1 MKTVD
6 MILKA
11 EWVLPLDDHDQALE
25 QHAVVV
31 HEGKIVD
38 ILPQD
43 AVDTQYSAETVHDL
57 QQHVLMPGLINA
69 HTHTPMNLF
78 RGLADDLELMD
89 WLNNYIWPAEGAVIN
104 AHSVTVGARLAMA
117 EMLRGGTT
125 CFNDHYFFPA
135 EIAKVAIEEG
145 MRCNVGHVI
154 MNVPTDWAQDED
166 GYLAKAKELTS
177 QGNPHANIQ
186 WVVAPQ
192 GPYTNSDSSLSKAKA
207 LANEYNTLLHI
218 HLHETQDEINM
229 SMDQFNK
236 RPIQRL
242 DDLGLVDDKLIA
254 VHMVHL
260 TDEEIDLMAANDVS
274 LVHCPESNM
283 KLASGFAPVQ
293 KLLDKGV
300 NVALGTDGAASNN
313 DLDMFGEMRTAAFI
327 AKGHS
332 GDSTA
337 LPVAA
342 VLRMATINGAKALGI
357 ADQTGSLTIGKA
369 ADMIAVD
376 MSDYCQFP
384 VYNPLSH
391 LVYAVNSR
399 QVQHVWIAGEHLL
412 NQGKLTRL
420 DIKDTMQQ
428 AQSIIAEIKQLS
440 HLNACTT

>member
-6 MILKA
+6 MIIKA
-11 EWVLPLDDHDQALE
+11 DWVLPLDDDDKTLE
-25 QHAVVV
+25 HHAVVV
-31 HEGKIVD
+31 HEGKIID
-38 ILPQD
+38 ILPQ
-43 AVDTQYSAETVHDL
+43 AEVDQKYTADTVHDL
-57 QQHVLMPGLINA
+57 KQHVLMPGLINA

-89 WLNNYIWPAEGAVIN
+89 WLNNYIWPAEKAVIN
-104 AHSVTVGARLAMA
+104 AKSVEVGCRLAIA
-117 EMLRGGTT
+117 EMLRSGTT
-125 CFNDHYFFPA
+125 CFNDHYFFPSV
-135 EIAKVAIEEG
+135 IANTAIEEG
-145 MRCNVGHVI
+145 IRATVGHVI

-166 GYLAKAKELTS
+166 GYLKKATEITS
-177 QGNPHANIQ
+177 QGKPHALINWSI
-186 WVVAPQ
+186 APHA
-192 GPYTNSDSSLSKAKA
+192 PYTNSDSSLSKAKA
-207 LANEYNTLLHI
+207 ISKQYNTVMHI
-218 HLHETQDEINM
+218 HLHETQTEVDM
-229 SMDQFNK
+229 SIEAHQK

-242 DDLGLVDDKLIA
+242 DDLDLVDEQLVA
-254 VHMVHL
+254 VHMTAL
-260 TDEEIDLMAANDVS
+260 NDEEIDLMATNNVS
-274 LVHCPESNM
+274 VVHCPESNM

-337 LPVAA
+337 LPAA
-342 VLRMATINGAKALGI
+342 TVLKMATINGAKALGI
-357 ADQTGSLTIGKA
+357 DDQTGSLTVGKA

-391 LVYAVNSR
+391 LIYAVNSR
-399 QVQHVWIAGEHLL
+399 QVQHVWVAGEHLL
-412 NQGKLTRL
+412 DQGKLTRL
-420 DIKDTMQQ
+420 DIEGTMQQ

-440 HLNACTT
+440 HLDTCKA

>member
-6 MILKA
+6 MIVKA
-11 EWVLPLDDHDQALE
+11 DWVLPIDDNDKPLNH
-25 QHAVVV
+25 HAVVV
-31 HEGKIVD
+31 HESKIVD
-38 ILPQD
+38 ILPQSE
-43 AVDTQYSAETVHDL
+43 VDQKYTANTVHNL
-57 QQHVLMPGLINA
+57 KQHALMPGLINA
-69 HTHTPMNLF
+69 HTHLPMNLF

-104 AHSVTVGARLAMA
+104 ANSVTVGTRLAIA

-135 EIAKVAIEEG
+135 EVAKVAAEEG
-145 MRCNVGHVI
+145 MRGNAGHVI

-166 GYLAKAKELTS
+166 GYLKKARELTEKGS
-177 QGNPHANIQ
+177 PHPMIQ

-192 GPYTNSDSSLSKAKA
+192 GPYTNSDSSLSKAKD
-207 LANEYNTLLHI
+207 LANEYNTPMHI
-218 HLHETQDEINM
+218 HLHETQDEIDM
-229 SMDQFNK
+229 SLEQFKK

-242 DDLGLVDDKLIA
+242 HDLGLVDDKLIA

-260 TDEEIDLMAANDVS
+260 TDEEIDLMAANNVNV
-274 LVHCPESNM
+274 VHCPESNM
-283 KLASGFAPVQ
+283 KLASGFSPVQ

-337 LPVAA
+337 LPVAT

-357 ADQTGSLTIGKA
+357 EDQTGSLTVGKA

-391 LVYAVNSR
+391 LIYAVNSR

-412 NQGKLTRL
+412 DQGKLTRL
-420 DIKDTMQQ
+420 DIENTMQQ
-428 AQSIIAEIKQLS
+428 AQSIIEEIKQLS
-440 HLNACTT
+440 HLDACTT

>member
-6 MILKA
+6 IIVKA
-11 EWVLPLDDHDQALE
+11 DWVLPLDNNDNTLNH
-25 QHAVVV
+25 HAVVI

-38 ILPQD
+38 ILAQSD
-43 AVDTQYSAETVHDL
+43 VDQKYTANTVHDL
-57 QQHVLMPGLINA
+57 KQHVLMPGLINT

-89 WLNNYIWPAEGAVIN
+89 WLNNYIWPAEKAVIN
-104 AHSVTVGARLAMA
+104 AKSVEVGCRLAIA
-117 EMLRGGTT
+117 EMLRSGTT
-125 CFNDHYFFPA
+125 CFNDHYFFPSV
-135 EIAKVAIEEG
+135 IANTAIEEG
-145 MRCNVGHVI
+145 IRATVGHVI

-166 GYLAKAKELTS
+166 DYLKKATEITS
-177 QGNPHANIQ
+177 QGKPHDLISWSIAPHA
-186 WVVAPQ
+186 
-192 GPYTNSDSSLSKAKA
+192 PYTNSDSSLSKAKA
-207 LANEYNTLLHI
+207 ISKQYNTVMHI
-218 HLHETQDEINM
+218 HLHETQTEVDM
-229 SMDQFNK
+229 SLEEHHK

-242 DDLGLVDDKLIA
+242 DDLNLVDEQLIA
-254 VHMVHL
+254 VHMTAL
-260 TDEEIDLMAANDVS
+260 NDAEMDLMAANNVS
-274 LVHCPESNM
+274 VVHCPESNM

-337 LPVAA
+337 LPVAT

-357 ADQTGSLTIGKA
+357 EDQTGSLTVGKA

-391 LVYAVNSR
+391 LIYAVNSR
-399 QVQHVWIAGEHLL
+399 QVQHVWVAGEHLL

-420 DIKDTMQQ
+420 DIEGTMQQ

-440 HLNACTT
+440 HLDTCNA